1 MRGRRCRDGGLAY
14 VAAVFLLLA
23 SLPESQCKYHA
34 CSCHHYVYIA
44 LCTDKRES
52 INLQQTGR
60 PQLLEAGGRSSSSN
74 DSDVVLVFCQWSKC
88 GSDWSTCYCCL
99 STEPRACYD
108 TRDECRANCVVCN
121 PRCPS
126 PPSRQPAVEGRRLLG
141 SNNSTSH
148 HN

>member
-23 SLPESQCKYHA
+23 SLPESQC
-34 CSCHHYVYIA
+34 
-44 LCTDKRES
+44 
-52 INLQQTGR
+52 R